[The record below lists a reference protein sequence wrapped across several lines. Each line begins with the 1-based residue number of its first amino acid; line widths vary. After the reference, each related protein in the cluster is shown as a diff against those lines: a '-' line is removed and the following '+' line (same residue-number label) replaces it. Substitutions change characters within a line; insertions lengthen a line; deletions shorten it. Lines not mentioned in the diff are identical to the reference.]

1 MYTVVSNTLLFF
13 LLLVTLY
20 PLLNVLSS
28 SFSDPKAI
36 GAGRVAIFPVDF
48 SLDGYR
54 ELSRYTPIW
63 VGYKNSIMYTIVGT
77 FVNVT
82 LTIMAAYPLSRKD
95 FRGRGL
101 FIVFFAF
108 TMYFSGGMIPSYMLI
123 RNLNLFNNFWVMVLP
138 GALSVYNVIITR
150 TYFQSN
156 IPDSFLE
163 AARLDG
169 CTDVKFLTQV
179 AIPLST
185 PIIAVNFLF
194 YAVGHWNAFFD
205 AMLYL
210 SDTKMKPLQVVLR
223 DILIESRISADFN
236 FDSKY
241 AEAKQSIAEILKYST
256 IVASTLPVMLMYP
269 FVQKYFI
276 KGIMLGG
283 LKG

>member
-1 MYTVVSNTLLFF
+1 
-13 LLLVTLY
+13 
-20 PLLNVLSS
+20 
-28 SFSDPKAI
+28 
-36 GAGRVAIFPVDF
+36 
-48 SLDGYR
+48 
-54 ELSRYTPIW
+54 
-63 VGYKNSIMYTIVGT
+63 

-101 FIVFFAF
+101 FIGFYAF

-179 AIPLST
+179 
-185 PIIAVNFLF
+185 
-194 YAVGHWNAFFD
+194 
-205 AMLYL
+205 
-210 SDTKMKPLQVVLR
+210 
-223 DILIESRISADFN
+223 
-236 FDSKY
+236 
-241 AEAKQSIAEILKYST
+241 
-256 IVASTLPVMLMYP
+256 
-269 FVQKYFI
+269 
-276 KGIMLGG
+276 
-283 LKG
+283 